1 MARIGVTKT
10 PSKTPKEYKITKRF
24 VDCILASIE
33 NPEPDSDDE
42 TNSKMDTRYKIMRNR
57 DIILLGNISFSL
69 ETSQVD
75 WKYLI
80 NRLNNMIK
88 R

>member
-80 NRLNNMIK
+80 FPSQ
-88 R
+88 

>member
-1 MARIGVTKT
+1 MAKIGVAKT

-42 TNSKMDTRYKIMRNR
+42 TNSKMDTRYKIIRKPGN
-57 DIILLGNISFSL
+57 IYLGNIAIKL
-69 ETSQVD
+69 ETSVLA
-75 WKYLI
+75 WKPA
-80 NRLNNMIK
+80 K
-88 R
+88 

>member
-80 NRLNNMIK
+80 YGLH
-88 R
+88 

>member
-42 TNSKMDTRYKIMRNR
+42 TNSKMLKM
-57 DIILLGNISFSL
+57 ILIRID
-69 ETSQVD
+69 Q
-75 WKYLI
+75 
-80 NRLNNMIK
+80 
-88 R
+88 